1 MPILGE
7 TGKVRGVRNE
17 TSLLQKAVLA
27 AFGLPVLLMVF
38 LPICGLVE
46 SISPATF
53 FQNLNDSVTLEAL
66 KLSGISS
73 AISTGLVVLFGTPL
87 ALLIARSG
95 RCGFLRGLVNLSLF
109 VPPAVAG
116 LGLLMV
122 FGGHLSLKAVVLAQ
136 FFVAAP
142 YFIRAAA
149 GSLGAVPAGMKEMVL
164 LEGGSGFQ
172 IFTNVT
178 LPFIWRGFVAGAAMA
193 WARGLGE
200 FGATLI
206 FAGNLQGKTQ
216 TLPLAIFGNF
226 AQAQQQALAVALVLL
241 VMALALGGVAL
252 GVQKK
257 RA

>member
-1 MPILGE
+1 
-7 TGKVRGVRNE
+7 
-17 TSLLQKAVLA
+17 
-27 AFGLPVLLMVF
+27 MVF

-46 SISPATF
+46 GISPGTF
-53 FQNLNDSVTLEAL
+53 LQNLTNSVTLDAL

-73 AISTGLVVLFGTPL
+73 AISTGLVVVFGTPL

-95 RCGFLRGLVNLSLF
+95 RCGFLKGLVNLSLF

-116 LGLLMV
+116 LGLLVV
-122 FGGHLSLKAVVLAQ
+122 FWRFGFSFSLKAVVLAQ

-149 GSLGAVPAGMKEMVL
+149 GSFGAVPAGMKEMVL

-178 LPFIWRGFVAGAAMA
+178 LPVIWRGFVAGTAMA
-193 WARGLGE
+193 WARGLSE

-206 FAGNLQGKTQ
+206 FAGNMPGRTQ
-216 TLPLAIFGNF
+216 TLPLAIWGNLGSNPVADVSKF
-226 AQAQQQALAVALVLL
+226 PQSQQQALVIAVVLL
-241 VMALALGGVAL
+241 AIALALGGVAL

-257 RA
+257 HA